1 MSVNTEAKASAEA
14 FVSFTGRDVMSVIC
28 MCKAHSKSGM
38 VRISSADFIK
48 FAEFSGISC
57 ATNKGAGELNCA
69 ILKKLGK

>member
-14 FVSFTGRDVMSVIC
+14 FVSFTGRDVVSVVCI
-28 MCKAHSKSGM
+28 CKAHSKSPM
-38 VRISSADFIK
+38 VKISSTNFIK

-57 ATNKGAGELNCA
+57 ATNKGAGQLNCA